1 MDKYTPKSY
10 GPESEDKEY
19 LSPLRLDPHRLLPG
33 LPIRPDSDESSRSGV
48 LLASGES
55 NFYDSF
61 QSNINPQVYPA
72 RSGINYEYPSGNF
85 EDLRGF
91 LEYYWDK
98 TPISNIVDTYG
109 ATILV
114 KDMTPKQLAD
124 FVFKNSGVFFTDH
137 ESQWSYSDPRE
148 SGLFTPGA
156 AEGGRTVAEEVIPT
170 GSSRGVRFYKY
181 YRIAYTDTLNRR
193 QFVDIREDITNL
205 YSRYS
210 SAANSDVTLEET
222 QKEDFT
228 LFNPYIH
235 YSPYRD
241 YPNSIAYQYVYIN
254 YLADYKVSTLNS
266 NPYKF

>member
-1 MDKYTPKSY
+1 MDQYTPKSY

-19 LSPLRLDPHRLLPG
+19 LSPLPLDPHRRLPG
-33 LPIRPDSDESSRSGV
+33 LPTRPSSYDISAQSGV

-98 TPISNIVDTYG
+98 TPISNIVDTDG
-109 ATILV
+109 ATIRV
-114 KDMTPKQLAD
+114 DQMTPKQLAD
-124 FVFKNSGVFFTDH
+124 FVFTNSGVFFTDH
-137 ESQWSYSDPRE
+137 ESQWSYSEPRE
-148 SGLFTPGA
+148 SGLFAPGA
-156 AEGGRTVAEEVIPT
+156 P
-170 GSSRGVRFYKY
+170 SGVRFYKY

-193 QFVDIREDITNL
+193 QFVDIRENITNL
-205 YSRYS
+205 YSPFS
-210 SAANSDVTLEET
+210 NAANRDIPLSET

-241 YPNSIAYQYVYIN
+241 SPNSTAYQYVYIN